1 VAGRVT
7 LLHPRCKII
16 TTTTTRRTTFNQ
28 ELTYQA
34 KPEYINGDTNWFVCL
49 CGNTP
54 DSEGFFAC
62 KQNGEIT
69 SPVVGGLWN
78 GKTYVCGQCDRIIV
92 ENNLRVIGECSERVQ
107 KLNDNYDWNNY

>member
-16 TTTTTRRTTFNQ
+16 TTTTTRRTTFNLD
-28 ELTYQA
+28 LTYQA

-54 DSEGFFAC
+54 DHEGFFAC
-62 KQNGEIT
+62 KLDGEIT
-69 SPVVGGLWN
+69 SPVIGGLWRDDI
-78 GKTYVCGQCDRIIV
+78 YVCGQCDRIIHA
-92 ENNLRVIGECSERVQ
+92 ETLRVTGVCSERVQ
-107 KLNDNYDWNNY
+107 KLNDNYDWRNY